1 MCFKRFNELNEGV
14 NIYFLTKLSTVNC
27 QKKKTV
33 NNSYVY
39 TYIYLK
45 GFSKLLQN
53 SVQLFTNRYDTPN
66 E

>member
-14 NIYFLTKLSTVNC
+14 NIYFLTKLSTV
-27 QKKKTV
+27 KKKV